1 MPQTHA
7 VWQTRLLAFSKGIII
22 MLSLHNVLTKKV
34 YLVDAILINYRLHQI
49 NTYVKSN
56 MGVN

>member
-1 MPQTHA
+1 
-7 VWQTRLLAFSKGIII
+7 

-34 YLVDAILINYRLHQI
+34 YLVYAILINYRLHQM
-49 NTYVKSN
+49 NTYMKSN

>member
-1 MPQTHA
+1 
-7 VWQTRLLAFSKGIII
+7 